1 MKYSYLLYTWLM
13 GWLLMASCQNEDLTE
28 DVGYLCMDI
37 ETVTLLNPQTKAPA
51 NYNPK
56 QLAVRI
62 KNEKGEIQAETTD
75 HTQWNKPM
83 ALKVG
88 TYTVEAASNGF
99 DGQEAGFDLPYYTG
113 STEVLVEA
121 GKQKT
126 AALTCRLANVK
137 VTVNYS
143 EEFAR
148 YFKVATT
155 TVTAQQKANSTLDFV
170 MGSAQLAGYFPVDD
184 LNVTVKVT
192 NQAGNQFSKT
202 QEIKGVKARDHYIIQ
217 YRIAETGNGDI
228 AVEIDPKEN
237 KYTFT
242 FDVSTRPK
250 TSLSVETVDAWG
262 TLAYAY
268 GKVATA
274 TSGQTFDDSKF
285 GFEYKAASA
294 QEWQTTG
301 VRKEGSHYK
310 AVIKGLQPKTAYQGR
325 FVYKNG
331 TEAFSSQETT
341 FNTEDTPA
349 LPNGNLDDWFQNGK
363 TWYACS
369 QAFFSENGASWW
381 DSSNPGT
388 TTGMGALVNKNP
400 TQGNAANVHT
410 PGGKSAE
417 LKSQYA
423 SAFGIGKFAAA
434 SLYAGKFNSLV
445 GANGAKIDFGQP
457 FTARPSALKGWFRYT
472 AGKIDYVGENTPKE
486 ANIIKGETDDLCSI
500 FIALTTQSFQVD
512 NTQLATFVDWQNNP
526 AVIAYGELPAAEAV
540 TTANWKEFNV
550 QLKYRDLKKK
560 PTHLVIV
567 CSASKYGDYF
577 TGSTGSLMYVDDLEL
592 VYDEPIS
599 Q

>member
-113 STEVLVEA
+113 STEVVVEA

-294 QEWQTTG
+294 QEWQTAG

-310 AVIKGLQPKTAYQGR
+310 AVIKGLQPKGVSGTLRLQERSRGFQQPGNDVQHGGYTGFAQRKSGRLVPEWQNVVCLLAGFLQRERGFVVGLQQSGNDYGNGGLGQQESYTGQCGQRAYTWRKVGR
-325 FVYKNG
+325 
-331 TEAFSSQETT
+331 TEVAV
-341 FNTEDTPA
+341 
-349 LPNGNLDDWFQNGK
+349 
-363 TWYACS
+363 C
-369 QAFFSENGASWW
+369 
-381 DSSNPGT
+381 
-388 TTGMGALVNKNP
+388 
-400 TQGNAANVHT
+400 
-410 PGGKSAE
+410 
-417 LKSQYA
+417 
-423 SAFGIGKFAAA
+423 FGI
-434 SLYAGKFNSLV
+434 
-445 GANGAKIDFGQP
+445 
-457 FTARPSALKGWFRYT
+457 RHR
-472 AGKIDYVGENTPKE
+472 
-486 ANIIKGETDDLCSI
+486 
-500 FIALTTQSFQVD
+500 
-512 NTQLATFVDWQNNP
+512 
-526 AVIAYGELPAAEAV
+526 
-540 TTANWKEFNV
+540 
-550 QLKYRDLKKK
+550 
-560 PTHLVIV
+560 
-567 CSASKYGDYF
+567 
-577 TGSTGSLMYVDDLEL
+577 
-592 VYDEPIS
+592 
-599 Q
+599 